1 MDNGTGFVKAG
12 FAGDDFPRCF
22 PCMVG
27 RPLPGGGGELKVCAV
42 CAEVVGIE
50 QRRLVQTSDLTSDMV
65 AAACNGM
72 LAEAC
77 VGPCKPYVPGLL
89 SFRPCCSYLLPLQ
102 PVYVGAEAAANKQ
115 QLYISYP
122 IK

>member
-1 MDNGTGFVKAG
+1 MERGSSKRALRATTSHDA
-12 FAGDDFPRCF
+12 FPAWSAALC
-22 PCMVG
+22 P
-27 RPLPGGGGELKVCAV
+27 AV
-42 CAEVVGIE
+42 VASLRYVRSV
-50 QRRLVQTSDLTSDMV
+50 QKSWVLNSVQTSDLTSDMV
-65 AAACNGM
+65 AAACSGM

-102 PVYVGAEAAANKQ
+102 PVYVGAEAATNKQ